1 MKTRNS
7 FLRLVLWLF
16 ATAGIAACTQQQDYA
31 DIPGISPEEIPFSLH
46 LNQSGVNTSTLQ
58 FGLYLFSK
66 HTDASSGE
74 DYRLD
79 SIILPVTESSRLK
92 FSNEELSRKTYRFL
106 FMATPGDN
114 TALQVTNSNFSTLTP
129 GTPWKDIRVTEPSGR
144 ISIDNYY
151 QVTDRSGQEILALDT
166 LQGHLT
172 RLVGQLIFRFI
183 KVGEDI
189 NDQQSIDLSA
199 VSSVF
204 DRISSIRVDYEN
216 YTHSLAFD
224 NQGYPYPQPTDA
236 SKQTTISQTITPT
249 LQKFRVNLPQT
260 DLDPV
265 NGEPAL
271 GGEIKGYCFLPLNQ
285 QLRTTLT
292 FTYYDTTPKCG
303 DTSHLHDENCF
314 SRETLTV
321 YIPKK
326 SAPGLSVE
334 ANAYTVNKAGIRC
347 DRIIDIGYETNM
359 DIITDWF

>member
-7 FLRLVLWLF
+7 FLRLVVWLF
-16 ATAGIAACTQQQDYA
+16 AATGIAACTQQQD
-31 DIPGISPEEIPFSLH
+31 DPEIPGIPREKIPFSLH
-46 LNQSGVNTSTLQ
+46 LNQTGVNTSTLQ
-58 FGLYLFSK
+58 YGLYLFSRN
-66 HTDASSGE
+66 TDASSGE

-79 SIILPVTESSRLK
+79 SIMLPVTESSRLK
-92 FSNEELSRKTYRFL
+92 FSNEELSRKAYRFL

-114 TALQVTNSNFSTLTP
+114 TALQVMNSGLSALTP
-129 GTPWKDIRVTEPSGR
+129 GTSWKDIRIVAPSGR

-151 QVTDRSGQEILALDT
+151 QVIDRSGQEILALDT
-166 LQGHLT
+166 LKGHLT

-183 KVGEDI
+183 KIGEDI
-189 NDQQSIDLSA
+189 NDQQPIDLRVA
-199 VSSVF
+199 SSVF

-216 YTHSLAFD
+216 YTRSLAFD
-224 NQGYPYPQPTDA
+224 EQGNPYPEPAEA
-236 SKQTTISQTITPT
+236 SDQTTISQTLTPT
-249 LQKFRVNLPQT
+249 LQNFRVDLPQT

-265 NGEPAL
+265 DGEAAL
-271 GGEIKGYCFLPLNQ
+271 GGEIKGYCFLPQ
-285 QLRTTLT
+285 SKQLRTTLT

-303 DTSHLHDENCF
+303 DASHSHDESCF
-314 SRETLTV
+314 SPGTLTV